1 MSDIM
6 KAVANLST
14 DDQLEMSC
22 ILIGSR
28 ILQTEDQVVDQSLNA
43 AHAFSLSLANLV
55 TQKTS
60 N

>member
-14 DDQLEMSC
+14 DDQLKMSC

-43 AHAFSLSLANLV
+43 AQAFS
-55 TQKTS
+55 
-60 N
+60 

>member
-1 MSDIM
+1 M

-43 AHAFSLSLANLV
+43 AHAISLSLASLA
-55 TQKTS
+55 TQQTS
-60 N
+60 K